1 MNDRT
6 NTAPTTAPTTAASA
20 ALDDLA
26 FVRNLVEQ
34 GSRGQLTGGSIFFAG
49 GMLYG
54 LQTLYHYAQFKGW
67 IDPPAVVSLIV
78 VAGVTI
84 AFLATLTVVLWRD
97 RKAGTA
103 GLMSRALTAV
113 FGGIGLANLAM
124 VFVFG
129 VNAARTGVLTWMLYP
144 PVIFALQGA
153 AWYAAYQLQKR
164 SWHAVVAF
172 GWLIAAAALGY
183 AVGNTELYV
192 LIASLSLFGLMA
204 LPGFVMMRLAR
215 QNA

>member
-1 MNDRT
+1 MNDKT
-6 NTAPTTAPTTAASA
+6 NAAPNPGPNA

-34 GSRGQLTGGSIFFAG
+34 GARGQLNGGSIFFAG
-49 GMLYG
+49 GLLYG

-67 IDPPAVVSLIV
+67 IDPPAMVSLVVVS
-78 VAGVTI
+78 GVTI
-84 AFLATLTVVLWRD
+84 AFLAILSVVLWRD
-97 RKAGTA
+97 RKAGAT
-103 GLMSRALTAV
+103 GLMGRALTAV

-129 VNAARTGVLTWMLYP
+129 INAARSGILTWMLYP
-144 PVIFALQGA
+144 AVIFALQGA
-153 AWYAAYQLQKR
+153 AWYVAYQLQKR
-164 SWHAVVAF
+164 TWHAAVAF
-172 GWLIAAAALGY
+172 GWFFAAAALGY

-192 LIASLSLFGLMA
+192 LIASVSLFGLMA

>member
-1 MNDRT
+1 MNDKA
-6 NTAPTTAPTTAASA
+6 NTAHE
-20 ALDDLA
+20 DLA
-26 FVRNLVEQ
+26 FMRNLVEQ
-34 GSRGQLTGGSIFFAG
+34 GNRSQLTGGSLFFAG

-54 LQTLYHYAQFKGW
+54 FQTLFHWVEFKGW
-67 IDPPAVVSLIV
+67 IDPPPAVQLAII
-78 VAGVTI
+78 AGVTI
-84 AFLATLTVVLWRD
+84 AFIAVLCVVVWRD
-97 RKAGTA
+97 HKVGPT
-103 GLMSRALTAV
+103 GLMGRALAAV

-129 VNAARTGVLTWMLYP
+129 LNASRTGLLTWMLYP

-153 AWYAAYQLQKR
+153 AWYTAYQLQKR
-164 SWHAVVAF
+164 SWHGAVAF
-172 GWLIAAAALGY
+172 GWFIAAAALGY

-192 LIASLSLFGLMA
+192 LIACISLFGLMA